1 MVVLGNN
8 DGDKISLRLL
18 FLLYVTLMVLCGKI
32 SSICGLLYKIGKWFL
47 MMVLRL
53 GNKGLYCVIKLH
65 EVEKVVL
72 SNLGFIASSLVRFLM
87 SENCFFSL
95 PSL

>member
-1 MVVLGNN
+1 
-8 DGDKISLRLL
+8 
-18 FLLYVTLMVLCGKI
+18 
-32 SSICGLLYKIGKWFL
+32 

>member
-1 MVVLGNN
+1 
-8 DGDKISLRLL
+8 
-18 FLLYVTLMVLCGKI
+18 
-32 SSICGLLYKIGKWFL
+32 

-72 SNLGFIASSLVRFLM
+72 SNLGFLPSSLVSFLM
-87 SENCFFSL
+87 SENYFFFL
-95 PSL
+95 PGL

>member
-1 MVVLGNN
+1 
-8 DGDKISLRLL
+8 
-18 FLLYVTLMVLCGKI
+18 
-32 SSICGLLYKIGKWFL
+32 

-72 SNLGFIASSLVRFLM
+72 SNLGLQVLASTVKRKSF
-87 SENCFFSL
+87 CTK
-95 PSL
+95 